1 MPSQTSSTYAFNS
14 YIIIRLWICADG
26 CTELRITDENVYI
39 IGISITIMKGE
50 TASKKPTKSLTKQ
63 TNSVAGTSK
72 KSSPSKY
79 PNQA

>member
-1 MPSQTSSTYAFNS
+1 
-14 YIIIRLWICADG
+14 
-26 CTELRITDENVYI
+26 
-39 IGISITIMKGE
+39 MKGE
-50 TASKKPTKSLTKQ
+50 TGSKKPPKSLTKQ